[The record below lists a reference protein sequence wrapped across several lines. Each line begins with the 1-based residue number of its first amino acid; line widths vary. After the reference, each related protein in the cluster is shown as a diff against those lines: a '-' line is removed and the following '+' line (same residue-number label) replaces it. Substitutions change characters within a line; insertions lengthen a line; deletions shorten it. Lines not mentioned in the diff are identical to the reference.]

1 MITEYDSKT
10 ILARTQKEK
19 RIKICHLSSAH
30 KSTDARIFIKECTSL
45 VNNGYEVT
53 LIAVGPS
60 YDYPDIKVIPFSA
73 LPRLKRI
80 LIGPRVMLRMALKEN
95 ADIYHL
101 HDPELLTIALKL
113 KRKGKNVIFDSH
125 EHVSELIRYK
135 EYMPKFFRN
144 VVAALYKKYEQ
155 HIVTKIDG
163 VIVVT
168 PSQLPVFN
176 EVQKNLEMVT
186 NYPILDLDN
195 DEHKKIHLSTKTE
208 INRQFCFAGGVSTQW
223 CHQIIIESVLS
234 VEKCT
239 YQFAGPIESQEY
251 LDNLERQYAKS
262 DRIEYLGII
271 DRNEVKAL
279 YDNSFCGIAFLS
291 YETQTGKTGTLG
303 NTKLFEYMQHSL
315 PIICSD
321 LSLWKEIVEEYDC
334 GITVDPTSKDQ
345 IINAISFLL
354 DNPERASQMGKN
366 GYRAY
371 REKYN
376 WDTQIPNLL
385 RVYEAI
391 K

>member
-1 MITEYDSKT
+1 MIVEYESKDE
-10 ILARTQKEK
+10 IKKVQLEK
-19 RIKICHLSSAH
+19 KICHLSSAH

-45 VNNGYEVT
+45 ANNGYEVS

-60 YDYPDIKVIPFSA
+60 DINPIIRIISFPV
-73 LPRLKRI
+73 LPRFKRI
-80 LIGPRVMLRMALKEN
+80 LIGPRMMLRMALKEN

-113 KRKGKNVIFDSH
+113 KRNGKKVIFDSH
-125 EHVSELIRYK
+125 EHVSEQIRYK
-135 EYMPKFFRN
+135 EYLPRFLRN
-144 VVAALYKKYEQ
+144 VVARLYKKYEQ
-155 HIVTKIDG
+155 HIVSKIDG

-186 NYPILDLDN
+186 NYPILDLAN
-195 DEHKKIHLSTKTE
+195 NNHKEDQPLTRTAVSKQL
-208 INRQFCFAGGVSTQW
+208 CFAGGVSTQW

-251 LDNLERQYAKS
+251 LDNLERLYAKS

-271 DRNEVKAL
+271 DRNEVNAL
-279 YDNSFCGIAFLS
+279 YDNSFCGIALLS

-321 LSLWKEIVEEYDC
+321 LLLWKEIIEEYDC

-354 DNPERASQMGKN
+354 DNPERALQMGRN

-376 WDTQIPNLL
+376 WDTQIPKLL